1 MTFSLFFTTV
11 IAEAFE
17 ATHWLPIAM
26 RQVEH
31 INHHGG
37 RGADA
42 AHAGEKTW
50 GSYGAVRAE

>member
-17 ATHWLPIAM
+17 ATHWLPIT
-26 RQVEH
+26 RWQVEH

-37 RGADA
+37 RGEDA

-50 GSYGAVRAE
+50 GSYGTVKAE